1 MYAGTNQVASNACFH
16 FFLPY
21 LCLQLIDALT
31 KCNFKQQSL
40 FCRLKTKKNVDI
52 YSKSWKSRYRI
63 TRHDYIYNCQILE
76 NSIILIQG

>member
-40 FCRLKTKKNVDI
+40 FSRLKTKKKMWTFTQRAGRVDTESPGMI
-52 YSKSWKSRYRI
+52 TFTIVKFWK
-63 TRHDYIYNCQILE
+63 
-76 NSIILIQG
+76 IQLF